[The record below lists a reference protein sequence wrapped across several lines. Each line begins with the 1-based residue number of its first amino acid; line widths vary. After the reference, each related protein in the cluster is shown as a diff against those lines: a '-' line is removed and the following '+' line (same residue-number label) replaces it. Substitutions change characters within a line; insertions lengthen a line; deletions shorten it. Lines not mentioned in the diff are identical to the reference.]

1 MGAGFRITK
10 NVSLTNRHVEFE
22 LILFFLFAEQMQQES
37 QWLNFFRE
45 KELEKRFPCT
55 NTSCSKTFK
64 NEHARYTHVKYH
76 CEKPQRYQCGHCGK
90 KSHIKHNLMLHSY
103 KKHKFSSADIRELYS
118 YKAVKSNYF

>member
-1 MGAGFRITK
+1 MSEFASKRLLET
-10 NVSLTNRHVEFE
+10 HVKSGCWVPNYQEQ
-22 LILFFLFAEQMQQES
+22 QMQQES
-37 QWLNFFRE
+37 QWLNFFQE

-55 NTSCSKTFK
+55 NTSCSKAFK
-64 NEHARYTHVKYH
+64 NEHTRYTHVKYH

-103 KKHKFSSADIRELYS
+103 KKHKLSSADIRELYS